1 MIDNKYIDK
10 IKSFFKFVMF
20 IISGFLIGILL
31 IALVIIYMPI
41 CAIWK
46 LADCILKK

>member
-1 MIDNKYIDK
+1 MIDNKYINK
-10 IKSFFKFVMF
+10 IKDLLKFVMF

-31 IALVIIYMPI
+31 IALVIIYMPV

-46 LADCILKK
+46 LTDCILKN